1 MEISLQISKETV
13 FDEVLK
19 TSSYTGAKINEDDA
33 FERIP
38 ATDENRDI
46 LERFWQES
54 KNTVCTNIKRVLH
67 DENEENDLWKLTLS
81 VSNAFDTN
89 LTATI
94 SNSLFSFFVMNI
106 TGKWFM
112 IANKEE
118 AKEYN
123 AQAEIHLDD
132 TLRKIFFKKK
142 PIRPQNN

>member
-1 MEISLQISKETV
+1 MDIILRLEKEIV

-19 TSSYTGAKINEDDA
+19 TSTYTGAKIREDDA
-33 FERIP
+33 YERIS
-38 ATDENRDI
+38 ATDENKDI

-54 KNTVCTNIKRVLH
+54 KNTICTNIKRVLH
-67 DENEENDLWKLTLS
+67 EESEENGIWQLILS
-81 VSNAFDTN
+81 VSSAFDDN
-89 LTATI
+89 LTDTI

-123 AQAEIHLDD
+123 AQAAIHLED
-132 TLRKIFFKKK
+132 TMRKIFFKKK